1 MNKTLIKSFAG
12 GEITPELFGRI
23 ELGKFQSG
31 LRKLLNFLVLP
42 HGPAV
47 RRPGTHHVLEAKDS
61 TRSVRLIPFVFNV
74 DQAVALEFGH
84 MYVRFHID
92 GQTLLEANQ
101 NITAMTV
108 ASPGVFTAVAHG
120 YTAGQE
126 VYLQNFTDHPDLN
139 ERYYLVT
146 APTADTFSLTDLH
159 GTAISTLGQPT
170 YAAGG
175 VVARVYSVVS
185 SYDSAHIF
193 DIHYVQ
199 SADVLTLTHPL
210 YQAVELR
217 RLGAANWTITA
228 VSFAPTITAPTG
240 LAVAPTVAVVGN
252 PTLKWYLVT
261 AIAADNVTESLPQG
275 VAVAANNDL
284 TLAGNFNTVSWNAV
298 AGALRYNVYKS
309 ASGSGSYGFVGQ
321 VSALTFVDNN
331 ILADA
336 THSFPES
343 LITLN
348 GSAGNFPATAT
359 YHEQRRFFAGTDNNQ
374 QTIYATRNGTEA
386 NLTSSLPGQDDDA
399 LRFRLAAM
407 QQNRIRHLVPLTDLI
422 ALTASGEWRI
432 FADGAA
438 AITPTSL
445 ATKPQGYTGA
455 SNVQPAV
462 TVGSILYVQAQGSRI
477 RELGYGGDSANN
489 GYKSI
494 DISIMAPHL
503 FNSKTVIAM
512 AYSKAPEQILWC
524 VRNDGVL
531 LGMTYVPDQQVY
543 GWHQHNTDGLFESV
557 CVIPEGNEDA
567 TYVVV
572 KRTVDGRAIRYIERM
587 AGRLFT
593 EQADAYFVD
602 CGATYDGAPATVIR
616 GLWHLE
622 GKSVQILADGAVEPV
637 QTVANG
643 RVTLTA
649 PASKVHIGLP
659 YLSDLQTLPLAFEG
673 AQAAGQGT
681 LKNILAAHLRHTQT
695 SLFKVGNDFTTM
707 VANDSRDISD
717 PYGSPPAL
725 RTAESRVTVP
735 GDWNTDGQI
744 CVRQDQPLPCSVLAL
759 VLEVQFGG

>member
-1 MNKTLIKSFAG
+1 MIKNLLRSFAG

-31 LRKLLNFLVLP
+31 LRKILNFFVLP
-42 HGPAV
+42 HGPVV
-47 RRPGTHHVLEAKDS
+47 RRPGHRYVLEAKDS
-61 TRSVRLIPFVFNV
+61 VNKVRLIPFVFNV

-84 MYVRFHID
+84 NYIRFHIA
-92 GQTLLEANQ
+92 GQTLLEANKT
-101 NITAMTV
+101 ITAMTL
-108 ASPGVFTAVAHG
+108 ASPGVFTSVAHG

-126 VYLQNFTDHPDLN
+126 VYLQGFTSHPDLN
-139 ERYYLVT
+139 LRYYRIA
-146 APTADTFSLTDLH
+146 APTADTFTLTDLH
-159 GTAISTLGQPT
+159 GTAVSTVGQPA
-170 YAAGG
+170 YSAGG
-175 VVARVYSVVS
+175 LVARVYLIAST
-185 SYDSAHIF
+185 YASADLF

-199 SADVLTLTHPL
+199 SADVLTLTHPS
-210 YQAVELR
+210 YAAMELR
-217 RLGAANWTITA
+217 RLGATNWTLTA
-228 VSFAPTITAPTG
+228 VSFAPTIGAPASANAT
-240 LAVAPTVAVVGN
+240 PTVAVVGN
-252 PTLKWYLVT
+252 PVT
-261 AIAADNVTESLPQG
+261 HYYVVTTIAADNITESLPT
-275 VAVAANNDL
+275 AVISAVNDL
-284 TLAGNFNTVSWNAV
+284 TLAGNFNTIAWAAV
-298 AGALRYNVYKS
+298 VGASRYNVYKS
-309 ASGSGSYGFVGQ
+309 ASSSGSFGFIGQ
-321 VSALTFVDNN
+321 ATGLSLVDNN

-336 THSFPES
+336 THSYPES

-359 YHEQRRFFAGTDNNQ
+359 YHEQRRLFAGTDNNQ
-374 QTIYATRNGTEA
+374 QTVYATRNGTES
-386 NLTSSLPGQDDDA
+386 NLTSSLPSRDDDA
-399 LRFRLAAM
+399 LKFKLAAL
-407 QQNRIRHLVPLTDLI
+407 QQNRIRHLIPLTDLI

-445 ATKPQGYTGA
+445 STKPQGYTGA

-503 FNSKTVIAM
+503 FNGFTITDIAY
-512 AYSKAPEQILWC
+512 AKAPEQIMWA
-524 VRNDGVL
+524 VRNDGTL

-543 GWHQHNTDGLFESV
+543 GWHQHTTDGLYESV

-572 KRTVDGRAIRYIERM
+572 KRTINGRTVRIIERL

-593 EQADAYFVD
+593 DAKDAYFVD
-602 CGATYDGAPATVIR
+602 CGATYDGTPATIIR

-622 GKSVQILADGAVEPV
+622 GKTVQILADAAVEPQQV
-637 QTVANG
+637 VANG

-659 YLSDLQTLPLAFEG
+659 YLSDLITLPLAVDG
-673 AQAAGQGT
+673 APAAGQGT
-681 LKNILAAHLRHTQT
+681 IKNILAASLRHTQT
-695 SLFKVGNDFTTM
+695 SLFKVGINFTTL
-707 VANDSRDISD
+707 VSNKSRQISD

-735 GDWNTDGQI
+735 GDWDTDGVI
-744 CVRQDQPLPCSVLAL
+744 CVRQDQPLPCTILAL
-759 VLEVQFGG
+759 VLEAQFGG